1 MANKCVCDVCVYRD
15 EMQIK
20 REKNN
25 KVAKEKRRY
34 FKETGIG
41 TKGTLTVKTLE
52 KMWARSS

>member
-1 MANKCVCDVCVYRD
+1 MPSKCCCEVCTYRD
-15 EMQIK
+15 AKKAEMI
-20 REKNN
+20 KNN

-52 KMWARSS
+52 KMWARS